1 MKNIILQHWTG
12 ELGPLELASKANME
26 KYAKQCGAEYELI
39 LGNQFRSW
47 LSPQCQKL
55 IMLDERFDKYED
67 VLMVDL
73 DMFVVKNVKENVFHV
88 PGVGLNSK
96 VQKDIFKAMCKGKR
110 YRSVA
115 DKNGPFWGGAFWKF
129 TNEQRKQ
136 LRKFIVDSE
145 LKIFNNNFMDE
156 GAIHRLATRAG
167 LKQMDVPEEWC
178 WGNCFPGYENAK
190 MIHIRHKFKYVG
202 PKVPKLEVFQQ
213 LRKEGIFE

>member
-12 ELGPLELASKANME
+12 TLGPLELASKANME

-47 LSPQCQKL
+47 LSPPCQKL

-73 DMFVVKNVKENVFHV
+73 DMFVVKGVKDNAFDV
-88 PGVGLNSK
+88 PGVGLNSAT
-96 VQKDIFKAMCKGKR
+96 QKTLFDSMLKHKK
-110 YRSVA
+110 YKKYLYK
-115 DKNGPFWGGAFWKF
+115 DGPFWGGAFWKF
-129 TNEQRKQ
+129 TNAERKQ